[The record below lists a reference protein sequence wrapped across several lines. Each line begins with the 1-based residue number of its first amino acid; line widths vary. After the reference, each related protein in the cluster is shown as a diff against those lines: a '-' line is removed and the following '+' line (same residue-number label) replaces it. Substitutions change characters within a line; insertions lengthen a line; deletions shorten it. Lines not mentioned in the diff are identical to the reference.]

1 MNRVNLAQD
10 REMGWAV
17 VDMNMNARVPEG
29 SG

>member
-10 REMGWAV
+10 REMRWAV
-17 VDMNMNARVPEG
+17 VDMDMNAQIPEG

>member
-10 REMGWAV
+10 REMRWAIV
-17 VDMNMNARVPEG
+17 YMDMNAQVPEG

>member
-10 REMGWAV
+10 REMRWAV
-17 VDMNMNARVPEG
+17 VDMDMNARVAGG